1 MHGDARRNDRMTIEM
16 KNDLLNLPSLQLK
29 MDTIVFE
36 NIDTKPN
43 WSKAFEQ
50 LDGLLHKV
58 ANNFNFYIAKNDGEL
73 PSSTT
78 YWTLYMDI
86 ASKLLYFTGLAHAN
100 LIAEDDMDARAH
112 VSKFYELSASCI
124 PNAHTENNEELLS
137 EIQKSIYQ
145 LSGEE
150 VKLTVADNVEQCI
163 KAFKKFAESYEK

>member
-1 MHGDARRNDRMTIEM
+1 MTIEM

-50 LDGLLHKV
+50 LDELLHRV
-58 ANNFNFYIAKNDGEL
+58 ANNFNDYLSKNDGEL
-73 PSSTT
+73 PSNTT

-100 LIAEDDMDARAH
+100 LTAEDDVDARAH
-112 VSKFYELSASCI
+112 VVKLYELSASCI
-124 PNAHTENNEELLS
+124 PNAHTENNEELLQ
-137 EIQKSIYQ
+137 EIQKSVHQ

-150 VKLTVADNVEQCI
+150 VKLTVADNMEQCI
-163 KAFKKFAESYEK
+163 KAFKQFADSYKK

>member
-1 MHGDARRNDRMTIEM
+1 MTIEM

-50 LDGLLHKV
+50 LDELLHKV
-58 ANNFNFYIAKNDGEL
+58 ANNFNDYVAKNNGEL

-86 ASKLLYFTGLAHAN
+86 ASKLVYFTGLAHAN
-100 LIAEDDMDARAH
+100 LIAEDDMEARAH
-112 VSKFYELSASCI
+112 VIKLYELSASCI
-124 PNAHTENNEELLS
+124 PNAHIESNEELLS
-137 EIQKSIYQ
+137 EIQKSIHR
-145 LSGEE
+145 LNDEE

-163 KAFKKFAESYEK
+163 RAFKQFAESYEN

>member
-1 MHGDARRNDRMTIEM
+1 FRSIEM

-29 MDTIVFE
+29 MDRIVFE

-50 LDGLLHKV
+50 LDELLHKV
-58 ANNFNFYIAKNDGEL
+58 ANNFNDYVAKNICEV

-86 ASKLLYFTGLAHAN
+86 ASKLVYFTGLAHAN
-100 LIAEDDMDARAH
+100 LIAEDDADARAH
-112 VSKFYELSASCI
+112 VIKLYELSASCI
-124 PNAHTENNEELLS
+124 PNAHTESNEELLS

-145 LSGEE
+145 LNDEE

-163 KAFKKFAESYEK
+163 KA

>member
-16 KNDLLNLPSLQLK
+16 KNELLNLPSLQLK

-50 LDGLLHKV
+50 LDELLQKV
-58 ANNFNFYIAKNDGEL
+58 ANNFNYYIAKNDGEL

-86 ASKLLYFTGLAHAN
+86 ASKLLYFTGLSHAN
-100 LIAEDDMDARAH
+100 LIAEDDVDARAH
-112 VSKFYELSASCI
+112 VIKLYELSASCI

-137 EIQKSIYQ
+137 EIKKSIQQ
-145 LSGEE
+145 LNAEDIE
-150 VKLTVADNVEQCI
+150 LNVAGNVEQCI
-163 KAFKKFAESYEK
+163 KSFKSFAESYEQ